1 MLARFKANNLLGVVA
16 IAAGLAVASP
26 AFAKAPDTW
35 DDLVKVE
42 SKRFDSAYLLPGA
55 DFSTYTKVMIDPTE
69 AAFKKDWQRDYN
81 ASARGGDRITD
92 DEALEIL
99 AKVQDGFRDILV
111 KAYQDAG
118 YQVVTAPG
126 PDVIRLRTAII
137 NLDIA
142 APDQMTAGRSRT
154 YSSEAG
160 QATLAIEARDSMSG
174 AVLARG
180 VDKRDIGDS
189 AFVMRRSA
197 VSNRS
202 DFERA
207 FTVWAGASVD
217 ALGALRELPP
227 LPVEGAQ

>member
-1 MLARFKANNLLGVVA
+1 MAHRKALRLLGAVA
-16 IAAGLAVASP
+16 LAASLAVLSP
-26 AFAKAPDTW
+26 SLAKAPDTW
-35 DDLVKVE
+35 DDLVKVD
-42 SKRFDSAYLLPGA
+42 SKRFDSAYLLPGT
-55 DFSTYTKVMIDPTE
+55 DFSAYAKVMIDPTE
-69 AAFKKDWQRDYN
+69 AAFQKNWQRDYN
-81 ASARGGDRITD
+81 ATARGGDRITD

-99 AKVQDGFRDILV
+99 VAVQDGFREILV

-118 YQVVTAPG
+118 YQVVTSPG
-126 PDVIRLRTAII
+126 PDVLRLRTAII

-142 APDQMTAGRSRT
+142 APDQMTAGRSRS

-160 QATLAIEARDSMSG
+160 HATLAIEARDSMSG

-189 AFVMRRSA
+189 SFMMRRSA

-207 FTVWAGASVD
+207 FAAWASASVS
-217 ALGALRELPP
+217 ALAALRELPP
-227 LPVEGAQ
+227 VPADGGK